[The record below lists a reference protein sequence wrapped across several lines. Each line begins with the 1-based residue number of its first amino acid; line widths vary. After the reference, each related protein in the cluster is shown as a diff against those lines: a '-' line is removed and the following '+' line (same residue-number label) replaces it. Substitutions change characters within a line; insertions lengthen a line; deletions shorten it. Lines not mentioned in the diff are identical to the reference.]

1 MKVIMMCAVT
11 LDGKIAKSPGEFID
25 WTGGED
31 KKLFADETKKAGV
44 VIMGHNTYKTI
55 GHPLKDRLNVVLT
68 STVGDKVSEPGVLE
82 FTAAH
87 PKRILEE
94 LEERNFKTA
103 FVIGG
108 AVINSLFLKE
118 NLVDEVWL
126 SIVPKVFG
134 EGINLT
140 EELGI
145 DVNLKLLSCE
155 QLVDGLIFVK
165 YQILR

>member
-11 LDGKIAKSPGEFID
+11 LDGKIAKNSGQFID

-55 GHPLKDRLNVVLT
+55 SRPLKDRLNIVLT
-68 STVGDKVSEPGVLE
+68 STTSDKVSEPGILE

-87 PKRILEE
+87 PSRILEE
-94 LEERNFKTA
+94 LVGRNFKTV

-108 AVINSLFLKE
+108 AVINALFLKE
-118 NLVDEVWL
+118 KLVDEVWL
-126 SIVPKVFG
+126 SLVPKIFG
-134 EGINLT
+134 EGISLT

-145 DVNLKLLSCE
+145 EVNLKLLSCD
-155 QLVDGLIFVK
+155 QLADGLVFVK
-165 YQILR
+165 YKVQA